1 MPKQL
6 KGLRMLSEG
15 RHSVSNTDLL
25 DDNCIWISPGP
36 SDRLPRAGTFKGK
49 HEIANFL
56 AQVGANLEFSEF
68 APREMIEQGRP
79 WWFWEHSQVEQK
91 DREGSK
97 ERMGA
102 RF

>member
-1 MPKQL
+1 
-6 KGLRMLSEG
+6 
-15 RHSVSNTDLL
+15 
-25 DDNCIWISPGP
+25 
-36 SDRLPRAGTFKGK
+36 
-49 HEIANFL
+49 
-56 AQVGANLEFSEF
+56 LEFSEF

-102 RF
+102 RFKFQPGKVVFFQEYIDTAADVLAQRKPVAPLK